1 MIDVAS
7 RMLDWEHMIRAIEK
21 ASPAHK
27 PGTRTGY
34 HGLTYGFII
43 GEIIQRVSGRKFAD
57 LVQSEIAEPLALDG
71 LYIGAPRVELPR
83 AAQLIAA
90 RLPTRLAV
98 WQVSNIHI

>member
-1 MIDVAS
+1 MSHQSGLYHIRQMIDVAS

-43 GEIIQRVSGRKFAD
+43 G
-57 LVQSEIAEPLALDG
+57 
-71 LYIGAPRVELPR
+71 APRVELPR
-83 AAQLIAA
+83 AAQLIAP
-90 RLPTRLAV
+90 RLPTRLAVWLSGCLAV